1 MIVVCICMVYSIA
14 ILAWSRGES
23 YYNYLDT
30 WGARKLK
37 LSRCRISEWGLGD
50 EGIGYWKMR
59 EMREEICDLRGM
71 RWTPP
76 VIAGHDRR

>member
-1 MIVVCICMVYSIA
+1 MGGTEAKVVEMQD
-14 ILAWSRGES
+14 LGM
-23 YYNYLDT
+23 
-30 WGARKLK
+30 
-37 LSRCRISEWGLGD
+37 GLGD

-59 EMREEICDLRGM
+59 EMREEIYDLRGM

>member
-1 MIVVCICMVYSIA
+1 MHICMVYSIA
-14 ILAWSRGES
+14 FLAWSRGES
-23 YYNYLDT
+23 DYNYYLDT

-37 LSRCRISEWGLGD
+37 LSRCWISEWDGD

-59 EMREEICDLRGM
+59 EMREEIYDLRGM